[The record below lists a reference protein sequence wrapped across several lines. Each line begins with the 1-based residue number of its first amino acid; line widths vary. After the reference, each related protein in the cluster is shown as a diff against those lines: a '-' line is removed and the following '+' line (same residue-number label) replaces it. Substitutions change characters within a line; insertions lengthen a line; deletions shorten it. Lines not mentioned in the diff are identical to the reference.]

1 MLHSLLER
9 IKKYLY
15 IMVMEKVILNER
27 DDLENYFLLSLSY
40 IYIINFTVLYTN

>member
-40 IYIINFTVLYTN
+40 IYIL